1 MEYLINHRDRIRV
14 PICVIGKP
22 KSGKTTFINNYVDKK
37 KAQVDRAANSQ
48 EKSKRRRS
56 IRTGIEKLQY
66 LYKDQVYLNV
76 EVWDTVGQEKFN
88 EEYIYSQNYVQ
99 GKRGVILII
108 DATEERDQITKKI
121 NLLRESMD
129 EVVPICVFITML
141 DKIQRDKK
149 ISKLVKLKSEYPRQD
164 SASMIEEQQFD
175 LEIDSQA
182 AEDL

>member
-56 IRTGIEKLQY
+56 ILTGIEKLY
-66 LYKDQVYLNV
+66 SLYKDQVYLNV

-88 EEYIYSQNYVQ
+88 E
-99 GKRGVILII
+99 
-108 DATEERDQITKKI
+108 
-121 NLLRESMD
+121 
-129 EVVPICVFITML
+129 
-141 DKIQRDKK
+141 
-149 ISKLVKLKSEYPRQD
+149 
-164 SASMIEEQQFD
+164 
-175 LEIDSQA
+175 
-182 AEDL
+182 